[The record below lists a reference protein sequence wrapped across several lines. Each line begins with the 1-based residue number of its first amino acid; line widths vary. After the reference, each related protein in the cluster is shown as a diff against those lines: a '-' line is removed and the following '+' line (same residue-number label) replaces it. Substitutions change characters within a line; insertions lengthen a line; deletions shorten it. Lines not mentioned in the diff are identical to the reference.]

1 MLISR
6 DGSHNPYTNS
16 VISFATIENKDK
28 FFTERNVRKRMIG
41 VYGEF
46 RAAYKSIAY
55 LTVTGRNDWS
65 STLPVENRS
74 YFYPSVSGSFAFTEL
89 LPANNILSWKDSCI
103 MGTVGKDA
111 DPYMLATLMRP
122 VATVNQNFRTVGV
135 EWTAGN
141 PNLKPEIQTA
151 YELGAELLS
160 SSMVV
165 YTSITRIIILKL
177 KIRYAHLVWD
187 SQPVISSLI

>member
-1 MLISR
+1 
-6 DGSHNPYTNS
+6 
-16 VISFATIENKDK
+16 
-28 FFTERNVRKRMIG
+28 MIG

-89 LPANNILSWKDSCI
+89 LPANNILSFGKIRASWAQ
-103 MGTVGKDA
+103 VGKDA

-122 VATVNQNFRTVGV
+122 VATVNQNFRTVGRNNFV
-135 EWTAGN
+135 
-141 PNLKPEIQTA
+141 
-151 YELGAELLS
+151 
-160 SSMVV
+160 
-165 YTSITRIIILKL
+165 
-177 KIRYAHLVWD
+177 
-187 SQPVISSLI
+187 